1 MLIQVDKEEK
11 LNNWSACS
19 DCHETLIPLAKLTVA
34 YAVYTR
40 PCLCSSV
47 FLQVFELVKF
57 VSHGMGGH
65 TWESVDGRELGA
77 PTKKVSDDRVVGIG

>member
-1 MLIQVDKEEK
+1 MF
-11 LNNWSACS
+11 
-19 DCHETLIPLAKLTVA
+19 PF
-34 YAVYTR
+34 
-40 PCLCSSV
+40 SV